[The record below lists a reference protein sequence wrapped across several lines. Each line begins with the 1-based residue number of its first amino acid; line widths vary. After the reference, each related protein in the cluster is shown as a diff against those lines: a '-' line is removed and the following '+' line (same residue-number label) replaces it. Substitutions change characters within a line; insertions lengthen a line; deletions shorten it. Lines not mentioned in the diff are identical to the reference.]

1 MPDKSSF
8 EIWPKLHEL
17 AEDNVEQARSAYGQL
32 LNFMTKALVA
42 SSPLAPFPG
51 LGTFQERSIEFAH
64 ENAER

>member
-51 LGTFQERSIEFAH
+51 LRTFQERSIEFAH